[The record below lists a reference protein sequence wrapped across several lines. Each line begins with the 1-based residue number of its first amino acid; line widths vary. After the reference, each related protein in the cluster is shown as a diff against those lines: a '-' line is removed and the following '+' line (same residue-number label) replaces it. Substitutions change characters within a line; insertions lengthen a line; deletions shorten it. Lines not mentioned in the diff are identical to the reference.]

1 MRPLSLHLQ
10 YFGPYR
16 DEEIDFQKFDATPLF
31 LISGKTGSGKTTIF
45 DGMCYALFD
54 QSSGV
59 DREPQEMRS
68 DFATTADHTRVT
80 FEFNHRNRRYRIIRE
95 PAQTLQK
102 KRGSGVTRAAASV
115 ELTVFQNGT
124 EIDQFTKTRQVNDYL
139 QDLLQM
145 DGKQF
150 AQIVLLPQGEF
161 RRFLV
166 APSEDKA
173 AVLEQLFNTEI
184 FAQWTD
190 KLRDKLRQD
199 RTQNAEAAKELE
211 RLEASLTWT
220 TSNQAR
226 VTSFLQAHQ
235 TTEVLT
241 LMAAQQTATQ
251 TVIQELSAQAT
262 AAQQRVTQLTQQD
275 TREEQLV
282 RDQQQLAKQQE
293 RQQKLSTQEPAMNA
307 LNRLITELEWT
318 QQIRPQ
324 WQERTSAQDNHQR
337 RQLAVE
343 QKQMGLKAAQ
353 AVQQKALAAQQKLT
367 SVEARINTTK
377 DQLAQQ
383 AKIKPIYRQIAEL
396 SQQVVSAQAAL
407 DTVQQRVTKAQQQQ
421 QQNQQDQQSKQAV
434 IATQTQLYQTQ
445 QALTKQAGQLKEWR
459 RQLADLQAGDQ
470 RQRDLTQRVAS
481 LASQVTT
488 QTQATQV
495 AQQHAEELNQELLA
509 HEIVRL
515 VGQLKPGS
523 PCPVCGSTEHPAP
536 TAIADTTITE
546 AEVQAA
552 QTQAQKEQEQ
562 LAKLTTQLQNLQTTL
577 TELKE
582 PQQRGLAALLENV
595 GLSETDENSNQ
606 FDQLSQHFAQLAATQ
621 QAKQTQNDQQLRAVT
636 TAQHALEQLTVSAS
650 KLTQQL
656 EADQIAQQNET
667 SRVDRLTA
675 QLTTQKQQLPATA
688 PTLAVFQQQEENL
701 QQQLQSDQRT
711 WETAVKQVTQANERL
726 TVATTEKKT
735 ASQELS
741 QSEQRLAQAVSVVQ
755 LLLAKHFETV
765 TDETETIVTTQLA
778 QIDTLTAKRQKLQDF
793 RTQQEQVTTTIT
805 ELKKRVL
812 DQPEPD
818 RNQTQVV
825 LKAAAEKVAILQDQ
839 RHGQQDQYQHNQQ
852 VTTQLQERI
861 DQQAA
866 ALKESQEL
874 TELVGVVNGDG
885 PNSKLGLERYVL
897 QTYLRQILT
906 VGNQRLQQLTNGRYQ
921 FLVDDQPATYKKNSG
936 LEINVYDDH
945 VGEQRSVHT
954 LSGGESFIAALA
966 LALALGEVIQQ
977 TTGSV
982 DVDALFIDEGF
993 GSLDED
999 ALMTALESL
1008 ETVEGKHR
1016 MIGIISHVSELRAQ
1030 VPNQLQVVSNG
1041 NGESKIT
1048 YQIDES

>member
-1 MRPLSLHLQ
+1 MRPLTLRLQ

-16 DEEIDFQKFDATPLF
+16 DEEINFQKFDATPLF

-102 KRGSGVTRAAASV
+102 KRGAGVTRAAASV
-115 ELTVFQNGT
+115 ELTVFENES
-124 EIDQFTKTRQVNDYL
+124 EIDQLTKTRQVNDYL

-199 RTQNAEAAKELE
+199 RTQNAEADKELQ
-211 RLEASLTWT
+211 RLETSLTWT
-220 TSNQAR
+220 TANQDRA
-226 VTSFLQAHQ
+226 TSFLQANQ
-235 TTEVLT
+235 TTEVLA

-251 TVIQELSAQAT
+251 TAIQELTSQT
-262 AAQQRVTQLTQQD
+262 MTAQQRVTQLTQQD
-275 TREEQLV
+275 TREEQLI
-282 RDQQQLAKQQE
+282 RDQQQLAQQQA
-293 RQQKLSTQEPAMNA
+293 RQQVLLTQQPAMAA
-307 LNRLITELEWT
+307 LHQLITELEWT

-324 WQERTSAQDNHQR
+324 WQERTSAQANHQR

-343 QKQMGLKAAQ
+343 QKQTGLKMAQAAQ
-353 AVQQKALAAQQKLT
+353 EKASTAQQELAP
-367 SVEARINTTK
+367 VEARINTTK

-396 SQQVVSAQAAL
+396 SQQVVSAQATL
-407 DTVQQRVTKAQQQQ
+407 DTVQRRVIKVQKQQ
-421 QQNQQDQQSKQAV
+421 QQNQQDQQAQQAV
-434 IATQTQLYQTQ
+434 IATQSQLYQTQ
-445 QALTKQAGQLKEWR
+445 QTLTQQAGQLKEWR

-470 RQRDLTQRVAS
+470 RQRELTQQVAV

-488 QTQATQV
+488 QARATQV

-523 PCPVCGSTEHPAP
+523 PCPVCGSTDHPAP
-536 TAIADTTITE
+536 TAIADTTVTE
-546 AEVQAA
+546 TEVQGA
-552 QTQAQKEQEQ
+552 QAQAQKEQGQ
-562 LAKLTTQLQNLQTTL
+562 LTKLTTQLQNLQATL

-582 PQQRGLAALLENV
+582 PQQQGMTALLEKV
-595 GLSETDENSNQ
+595 GLPEISGDTTQ
-606 FDQLSQHFAQLAATQ
+606 FAQLSQHLNQLATTQQANQKQNDRQLAA
-621 QAKQTQNDQQLRAVT
+621 VT
-636 TAQHALEQLTVSAS
+636 AAQHELEQLTEIAS

-656 EADQIAQQNET
+656 TADQSAQQTET
-667 SRVDRLTA
+667 SHVDRLTA
-675 QLTTQKQQLPATA
+675 QLAIQKQQLPDTA
-688 PTLAVFQQQEENL
+688 PTLAEFQQQEKNL
-701 QQQLQSDQRT
+701 QQQLQSDQQT
-711 WETAVKQVTQANERL
+711 WEAAAKQVTQANERL
-726 TVATTEKKT
+726 TVATTEEKT
-735 ASQELS
+735 ATQELT
-741 QSEQRLAQAVSVVQ
+741 QSEQRLEQAVSVVQ
-755 LLLAKHFETV
+755 TLLAKHFETV
-765 TDETETIVTTQLA
+765 TEETETIVTTQLA
-778 QIDTLTAKRQKLQDF
+778 QLDELAAKRQALQEF
-793 RTQQEQVTTTIT
+793 RTQQEQVATTIA

-818 RNQTQVV
+818 RNQTQVA
-825 LKAAAEKVAILQDQ
+825 LKAATEKVVILQDQ

-852 VTTQLQERI
+852 VTTRLQTQI

-866 ALKESQEL
+866 ALKETQEL

-921 FLVDDQPATYKKNSG
+921 FLVDNQPATYKKNSG

>member
-1 MRPLSLHLQ
+1 MRPLTLHLQ

-16 DEEIDFQKFDATPLF
+16 DEEINFQKFDATPLF

-115 ELTVFQNGT
+115 ELTVFENGT
-124 EIDQFTKTRQVNDYL
+124 EIDQLTKARQVNDYL

-211 RLEASLTWT
+211 RLETSLTWT
-220 TSNQAR
+220 TANQERAEAL
-226 VTSFLQAHQ
+226 LQAKQ
-235 TTEVLT
+235 TTELLA
-241 LMAAQQTATQ
+241 LMATQQTAAQ
-251 TVIQELSAQAT
+251 TVIQELTTQVTTAQR
-262 AAQQRVTQLTQQD
+262 QVTQLTQQD

-282 RDQQQLAKQQE
+282 HDQHQLVQAQE
-293 RQQKLSTQEPAMNA
+293 RQHALVIQEPAMAA
-307 LNRLITELEWT
+307 LHQLITELEWT

-324 WQERTSAQDNHQR
+324 WQEREFAQTNQQR
-337 RQLAVE
+337 RQLAVT
-343 QKQMGLKAAQ
+343 QAQ
-353 AVQQKALAAQQKLT
+353 AQSTTAQSVQQKALAAQQRLAP
-367 SVEARINTTK
+367 VEVRINKTK

-396 SQQVVSAQAAL
+396 TQQVASAQNSLLAA
-407 DTVQQRVTKAQQQQ
+407 QQRVTAGQQQQ
-421 QQNQQDQQSKQAV
+421 QKNQKDQQAQQTV
-434 IATQTQLYQTQ
+434 IATQTKLYQTQ
-445 QALTKQAGQLKEWR
+445 QTLTQQAGQLKEWR
-459 RQLADLQAGDQ
+459 RQLADLQVGDQ
-470 RQRDLTQRVAS
+470 RQRTLTQQVAS
-481 LASQVTT
+481 LGTQVTA
-488 QTQATQV
+488 QTTAAEV

-536 TAIADTTITE
+536 TAIADTTVTE

-552 QTQAQKEQEQ
+552 QAQAQQEQ
-562 LAKLTTQLQNLQTTL
+562 DRLTKLTTQLQNLQTTL

-582 PQQRGLAALLENV
+582 PQQRGLTELLENV
-595 GLSETDENSNQ
+595 GLPETSEDVNQ
-606 FDQLSQHFAQLAATQ
+606 FDQLSQHFEQLAATQ
-621 QAKQTQNDQQLRAVT
+621 RANQTRNEQQLQAVT
-636 TAQHALEQLTVSAS
+636 AAQHALEQLTVAAS

-656 EADQIAQQNET
+656 EADQIAQQDET
-667 SRVDRLTA
+667 SHVDRLTA
-675 QLTTQKQQLPATA
+675 QLATQKQQLPATA
-688 PTLAVFQQQEENL
+688 PTLAEFQQQETNL
-701 QQQLQSDQRT
+701 QKQLQSDQQT
-711 WETAVKQVTQANERL
+711 WDAAAKQVTQANERL
-726 TVATTEKKT
+726 TVAITEEKT
-735 ASQELS
+735 AAQELT
-741 QSEQRLAQAVSVVQ
+741 QSEQRLAQADSVVQ
-755 LLLAKHFETV
+755 TLMAKHFETV
-765 TDETETIVTTQLA
+765 TEKTEAIVTTQLA
-778 QIDTLTAKRQKLQDF
+778 QLDTLTAKRQKLQDF
-793 RTQQEQVTTTIT
+793 RTQQEQVTTTIA

-818 RNQTQVV
+818 RNQTQVA
-825 LKAAAEKVAILQDQ
+825 LKAATEKVVSLQDQ

-852 VTTQLQERI
+852 VTTQLQTQI
-861 DQQAA
+861 DQRAV
-866 ALKESQEL
+866 ALKKTQEL

-1008 ETVEGKHR
+1008 ETVEGQHR

>member
-1 MRPLSLHLQ
+1 MRPLTLHLQ

-16 DEEIDFQKFDATPLF
+16 DEEINFQKFDATPLF

-80 FEFNHRNRRYRIIRE
+80 FEFNHRNRHYRIIRE

-115 ELTVFQNGT
+115 ELTVFENGT
-124 EIDQFTKTRQVNDYL
+124 EVEQLTKTRQVNDYL
-139 QDLLQM
+139 QNLLQM

-199 RTQNAEAAKELE
+199 RAQNAEAAKELQ
-211 RLEASLTWT
+211 RLETSLIWTEVNQGRAASL
-220 TSNQAR
+220 
-226 VTSFLQAHQ
+226 LQAQQ

-241 LMAAQQTATQ
+241 LMAMQQSTTQTAMQQLTTQ
-251 TVIQELSAQAT
+251 VTTAQNH
-262 AAQQRVTQLTQQD
+262 VTQLTQQG
-275 TREEQLV
+275 TREEQLI
-282 RDQQQLAKQQE
+282 RDQHQLMQE
-293 RQQKLSTQEPAMNA
+293 QARQQTLAAQQPAMNA
-307 LNRLITELEWT
+307 LQQLITELEWT

-324 WQERTSAQDNHQR
+324 WRERELAQANHQR
-337 RQLAVE
+337 RQLAVT
-343 QKQMGLKAAQ
+343 QVQARLTAAQ
-353 AVQQKALAAQQKLT
+353 SAKQQALTAQQQLAP
-367 SVEARINTTK
+367 VEVRINTTK

-383 AKIKPIYRQIAEL
+383 AKIKPVYRQIAEL
-396 SQQVVSAQAAL
+396 TQQASSAQTAL
-407 DTVQQRVTKAQQQQ
+407 LAVQQRVTKGQQQQ
-421 QQNQQDQQSKQAV
+421 HTNQKEQQAQQTV
-434 IATQTQLYQTQ
+434 IATQATLYQTQ
-445 QALTKQAGQLKEWR
+445 HTLTQQAGQLKEWR
-459 RQLADLQAGDQ
+459 RQLEELQAVDQ
-470 RQRDLTQRVAS
+470 KQQTLVHQMDNL
-481 LASQVTT
+481 TT
-488 QTQATQV
+488 QLTVQTQTALT
-495 AQQHAEELNQELLA
+495 AQQQAETLNQELLA

-536 TAIADTTITE
+536 TAVTDTTVTE
-546 AEVQAA
+546 AEVQLA
-552 QTQAQKEQEQ
+552 QSQAQKEQVQ
-562 LAKLTTQLQNLQTTL
+562 LTKLKTRLQNLQVTL

-582 PQQRGLAALLENV
+582 PQQQGMVALLKSV
-595 GLSETDENSNQ
+595 GLSEADGTTNR
-606 FDQLSQHFAQLAATQ
+606 FDSLTHHLAQLTAQQ
-621 QAKQTQNDQQLRAVT
+621 QADQTQNDRQLVMVT
-636 TAQHALEQLTVSAS
+636 TAQHTLEQLTVVATR
-650 KLTQQL
+650 LTQQL
-656 EADQIAQQNET
+656 KTDEAAQQTET
-667 SRVDRLTA
+667 SHVDRLTA
-675 QLTTQKQQLPATA
+675 QLATQKQQLSDTA
-688 PTLAVFQQQEENL
+688 PTLAEFQQQEERL
-701 QQQLQSDQRT
+701 QQQLLVDQQT
-711 WETAVKQVTQANERL
+711 WEAAAKQVTQANDRL
-726 TVATTEKKT
+726 
-735 ASQELS
+735 
-741 QSEQRLAQAVSVVQ
+741 
-755 LLLAKHFETV
+755 
-765 TDETETIVTTQLA
+765 TIVTTEFKTATQELTQSDQRLTQATSAVQAILA
-778 QIDTLTAKRQKLQDF
+778 EHFEIVNGDAEAIVTAQMAKRDSLATKRQELQVF
-793 RTQQEQVTTTIT
+793 RTQQEQVATTIA

-812 DQPEPD
+812 DQPVPD
-818 RNQTQVV
+818 RDQTQAA
-825 LKAAAEKVAILQDQ
+825 LKAATEKVATLQDQ
-839 RHGQQDQYQHNQQ
+839 RHEQQDRYQHNNQL
-852 VTTQLQERI
+852 VKQLQTQI
-861 DQQAA
+861 DQQTVAF
-866 ALKESQEL
+866 KETQEL
-874 TELVGVVNGDG
+874 TELTGVVNGDG

-921 FLVDDQPATYKKNSG
+921 FLVDDQPATFKKNSG

-1008 ETVEGKHR
+1008 ETVEGQHR